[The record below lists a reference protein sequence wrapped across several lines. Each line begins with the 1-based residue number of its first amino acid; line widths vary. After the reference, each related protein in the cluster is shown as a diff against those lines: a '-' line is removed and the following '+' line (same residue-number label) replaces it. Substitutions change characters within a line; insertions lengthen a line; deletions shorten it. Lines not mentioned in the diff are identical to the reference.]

1 MDADGDQF
9 ARFRLKPGLPA
20 YSLTEQEAF
29 LALDLFL
36 SQYYARAGNDLATL
50 MADISVETDGG
61 TLDPAAWDDWLECVR
76 AVKGEAAGVGD
87 TWKALGYPT
96 ILRGQGPEG
105 R

>member
-1 MDADGDQF
+1 MDADSDQL
-9 ARFRLKPGLPA
+9 ARFRLKPGLSA

-29 LALDLFL
+29 LALDLVL
-36 SQYYARAGNDLATL
+36 SQYYATAGDDLRTL
-50 MADISVETDGG
+50 MADISLEVDGG

-76 AVKGEAAGVGD
+76 AVKGEAAGPGD

-96 ILRGQGPEG
+96 IRRGPEPEA